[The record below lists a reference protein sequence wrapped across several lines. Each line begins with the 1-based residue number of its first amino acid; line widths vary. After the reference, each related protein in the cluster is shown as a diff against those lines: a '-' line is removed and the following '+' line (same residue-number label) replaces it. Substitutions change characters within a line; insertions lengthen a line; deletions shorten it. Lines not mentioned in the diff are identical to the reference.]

1 MYEQIAS
8 NRRKTVFLL
17 MIFFCLIIGFG
28 YYLSVYYQSPDILWG
43 AVLLSIGMSWWSYF
57 AGDKTILGLSRA
69 KLVSESNSLEEQKIQ
84 HLVENLC
91 ITTGMPMPKVYIVN
105 DPAPNAFAVGRGPK
119 HASIALTSGLISKL
133 DKAEL
138 EGVIA
143 HELSHV
149 RNYDILLAT
158 IVVTL
163 LGVIVMVSDWLLRM
177 RFRRNNRA
185 GGNAGG
191 ALVLIGLV
199 LAILSPIL
207 ARLIYFAISR
217 NREYLADAS
226 GVLMTRYPE
235 GLASALKKI
244 GTDDNKLKSASRA
257 TAGLY
262 IVNPFHSK
270 NLAELFSTHPPIEK
284 RIATLN
290 NMNV

>member
-1 MYEQIAS
+1 MYEQIAN
-8 NRRKTVFLL
+8 NRRKTIFLL
-17 MIFFCLIIGFG
+17 MIFFIIIIGFG

-43 AVLLSIGMSWWSYF
+43 AVGLSIVMSWWSYF
-57 AGDKTILGLSRA
+57 AGDKAILGLSRA

-91 ITTGMPMPKVYIVN
+91 IVAGLPMPKVFIIE
-105 DPAPNAFAVGRGPK
+105 DSAPNAFAVGRDPQ

-163 LGVIVMVSDWLLRM
+163 LGIIVMASDWLLRT
-177 RFRRNNRA
+177 RPRR
-185 GGNAGG
+185 GDQEESGGG
-191 ALVLIGLV
+191 AIILIGLI
-199 LAILSPIL
+199 LAILSPLL
-207 ARLIYFAISR
+207 ARLIYLAISR
-217 NREYLADAS
+217 KREYLADAS
-226 GVLMTRYPE
+226 GALITRYPE

-244 GTDDNKLKSASRA
+244 GTDANKLKSASQA

-270 NLAELFSTHPPIEK
+270 NFAEYFLLIRLLKKGSPRSI
-284 RIATLN
+284 I
-290 NMNV
+290 